1 VTLRILFL
9 IFILSAVLTGQT
21 RPPAPVLPI
30 PSRAQL
36 EWQKLEYYAF
46 VHFGMN
52 TFTGHEW
59 GEGRARATQF
69 VPTAFDARQWA
80 RVVKAAGMKGII
92 ITAKHH
98 DGFALWPTATTEYSV
113 KNTNWRGGKGDVL
126 KDLAAACKE
135 SGLKFGVYIS
145 PWDRNHPLYGTPEYN
160 EIYKQ
165 QWREVLS
172 NYGEVFEAWLDGASD
187 GTKPMKYD
195 FDGFFRTIRRSA
207 SNAVIF
213 SDAGPDVR
221 WIGNESG
228 IAGETNWST
237 RNNEG
242 TLPGKADAAKL
253 NTGDEDGSSWI
264 PGECDVSIRPGWFY
278 HKEEDTKLKS
288 VEKLME
294 IWLGS
299 VGRNCNLLLN
309 IGVDRRG
316 LVNENDIARLMEFK
330 KRREIAFGK
339 PIVPSRVIASN
350 TRGNSKAFSPQ
361 NVLDNSFESSWAT
374 DDEVTSATLT
384 VEFRNEVEVNAVMIQ
399 ENIAL
404 GQRVKKFS
412 LQTWNGR
419 EFVTV
424 STNTTIGYK
433 RIIQFPTTKT
443 KRLRINIEESKGPM
457 VISTVRLFKVA

>member
-1 VTLRILFL
+1 MAFRLL
-9 IFILSAVLTGQT
+9 IFIFALPTLFLGQT
-21 RPPAPVLPI
+21 KPPAPVLPI

-46 VHFGMN
+46 IHFGMN

-59 GEGRARATQF
+59 GEGRSPATEF
-69 VPTAFDARQWA
+69 NPTAFDARQWA
-80 RVVKAAGMKGII
+80 RVVKVSGMKGII

-113 KNTNWRGGKGDVL
+113 KNSKWRDGKGDVL

-135 SGLKFGVYIS
+135 FGLKFGIYIS
-145 PWDRNHPLYGTPEYN
+145 LWDRNHPLYGTPEYN

-172 NYGEVFEAWLDGASD
+172 NYGEVFEAWLDGAND

-195 FDGFFRTIRRSA
+195 FDGFFRTIRQA
-207 SNAVIF
+207 APNAVIF

-242 TLPGKADAAKL
+242 TLPGKADAARL

-309 IGVDRRG
+309 IGVDRHG
-316 LVNENDIARLMEFK
+316 LVDENDIALLTEFK
-330 KRREIAFGK
+330 KARELAFGK
-339 PIVPSRVIASN
+339 TIVPSRIAASN
-350 TRGNSKAFSPQ
+350 TRGNSKAFSPRK
-361 NVLDNSFESSWAT
+361 VLDNSFESYWAT
-374 DDEVTSATLT
+374 DDYVTSASLT
-384 VEFRNEVEVNAVMIQ
+384 IDLRNEVEVSTVMIQ

-412 LQTWNGR
+412 IQAWNGR
-419 EFVTV
+419 EYVTI
-424 STNTTIGYK
+424 STNTTIGYR
-433 RIIQFPTTKT
+433 RIVKFPATKT
-443 KRLRINIEESKGPM
+443 KRLRIQFEAAKSSI
-457 VISTVRLFKVA
+457 VISTIKIF

>member
-1 VTLRILFL
+1 
-9 IFILSAVLTGQT
+9 
-21 RPPAPVLPI
+21 
-30 PSRAQL
+30 
-36 EWQKLEYYAF
+36 
-46 VHFGMN
+46 
-52 TFTGHEW
+52 
-59 GEGRARATQF
+59 
-69 VPTAFDARQWA
+69 
-80 RVVKAAGMKGII
+80 
-92 ITAKHH
+92 
-98 DGFALWPTATTEYSV
+98 
-113 KNTNWRGGKGDVL
+113 
-126 KDLAAACKE
+126 
-135 SGLKFGVYIS
+135 
-145 PWDRNHPLYGTPEYN
+145 
-160 EIYKQ
+160 
-165 QWREVLS
+165 
-172 NYGEVFEAWLDGASD
+172 
-187 GTKPMKYD
+187 MKYD

-316 LVNENDIARLMEFK
+316 LVNESDIARLMEFK
-330 KRREIAFGK
+330 KARDIAFGK
-339 PIVPSRVIASN
+339 PIVPSRLNASN
-350 TRGNSKAFSPQ
+350 TRGNSKSFSPQ
-361 NVLDNSFESSWAT
+361 NVLDNSFESYWAT
-374 DDEVTSATLT
+374 EDEVTSAKLT
-384 VEFRNEVEVNAVMIQ
+384 VEFRNELEVNAVMIQ

-412 LQTWNGR
+412 IQAWNGS
-419 EFVTV
+419 EFITI

-433 RIIQFPTTKT
+433 RIIKVPPTKT
-443 KRLRINIEESKGPM
+443 KRLRILFEAATSSLA
-457 VISTVRLFKVA
+457 ISTVKVF